1 LLRSLNDARTGDETG
16 NREEPG
22 RLSDYANSWIS
33 VNRYL
38 VMKTNVLLTLLII
51 LTSIAPRSLGA
62 AEMAA
67 LEKTDALVKRPGLVI
82 LGREVLIKENEI
94 ADNLVVIN
102 GIANIKGAVEHDVV
116 LVGGKAIIDG
126 KINGSMVVIGQA
138 QLGPLAEIHGDSY
151 VIGGGMT
158 TDPGARVHG
167 ERVEISLGSFGALLD
182 WSTDWITQGLLL
194 MRPFPHRSVWAWGV
208 AGVLLALYLALTLLF
223 RRPIEAASTLLRAQ
237 GVKSFLIGLLAFILL
252 GLLVVI
258 LVSSLIGIL
267 VVPFILC
274 GFVAALALG
283 KVVFYHAMG
292 RQFGQQLNLA
302 GLDNPLAAVL
312 VGTGFFYLFYMVPV
326 LGLIIWGVTMPV
338 GLGALLLTATQ
349 NLLASRSNPVGSTGP
364 GKTPSAFSAAPP
376 QNLSAPAVSPL
387 EPGNLL
393 ALPRA
398 GFWIRTGATVIDFI
412 IVGVLT
418 TVLGMP
424 HFSLV
429 LWAIYHVALWTWQG
443 TTLGGMVLG
452 LKVIRWDGQA
462 LDFGLA
468 TARSVACVL
477 SALPLM
483 LGFMWVGWDPE
494 KQSWHDRITCTQIV
508 RTNRALAILGP
519 VSSPLPAAAAPK
531 SAPDL
536 PA

>member
-1 LLRSLNDARTGDETG
+1 
-16 NREEPG
+16 
-22 RLSDYANSWIS
+22 
-33 VNRYL
+33 
-38 VMKTNVLLTLLII
+38 MKTNVLLTLVVI
-51 LTSIAPRSLGA
+51 LTSLVPPPLGA
-62 AEMAA
+62 AEMTA
-67 LEKTDALVKRPGLVI
+67 LEKTDAMVRKPGMVI
-82 LGREVLIKENEI
+82 LGREVFIKENEI
-94 ADNLVVIN
+94 ADNLVVID
-102 GIANIKGAVEHDVV
+102 GTANIKGAVDHDVV
-116 LVGGKAIIDG
+116 VVGGKAIVDG
-126 KINGSMVVIGQA
+126 KVNGSMVVIGQA

-151 VIGGGMT
+151 IIGGGLT
-158 TDPGARVHG
+158 ADPGARFHG
-167 ERVEISLGSFGALLD
+167 ERVEISLGSLGALLD
-182 WSTDWITQGLLL
+182 WSTDWITHGLLL
-194 MRPFPHRSVWAWGV
+194 MRPFPHRSVWAWV
-208 AGVLLALYLALTLLF
+208 MAGVLLAFYLALTLLF
-223 RRPIEAASTLLRAQ
+223 RRPIEAASNTLRAQ
-237 GVKSFLIGLLAFILL
+237 AVYSFFVGILAFILL
-252 GLLVVI
+252 GPLVVI

-274 GFVAALALG
+274 GFIAALVLG

-292 RQFGQQLNLA
+292 RQFGQQLKLTA
-302 GLDNPLAAVL
+302 LDNPLAAVL

-326 LGLIIWGVTMPV
+326 LGFIIWGVTMPI
-338 GLGALLLTATQ
+338 GLGALLLAATQ
-349 NLLASRSNPVGSTGP
+349 SFLASRAKPADLTGP
-364 GKTPSAFSAAPP
+364 GRTASTFSAPLPPSLGAPGMT
-376 QNLSAPAVSPL
+376 PL
-387 EPGNLL
+387 ESGNLV

-418 TVLGMP
+418 VVLGMP

-429 LWAIYHVALWTWQG
+429 LWAVYHIAMWTWQG

-468 TARSVACVL
+468 TSRSVACVL

-494 KQSWHDRITCTQIV
+494 KQSWHDRITYTQIV
-508 RTNRALAILGP
+508 RTNRALAILDS
-519 VSSPLPAAAAPK
+519 VSAPLPSAAAPK